1 MESQKN
7 RTHLNYSI
15 SCFNLL
21 SNANTIV
28 IVIALVTNEHKR
40 IVINQIIMHSMLW
53 AIHYQLTFDRPQRT
67 VRSADTI

>member
-7 RTHLNYSI
+7 RHHLNYSI
-15 SCFNLL
+15 SCFNLI
-21 SNANTIV
+21 SNANF
-28 IVIALVTNEHKR
+28 ALVTNEHKR
-40 IVINQIIMHSMLW
+40 IVINQIIMHSLLW